1 MTVHQLSEQAILN
14 WKDFNIGAD
23 KMVIFD
29 QPGAAASTLNHIW
42 SQDASTIAGQ
52 LKAIGQVYLINQNG
66 VIFANGAQVNVGG
79 LVASTL
85 NIKDSTYLGGLLT
98 GNVGAIG
105 DTFPAVFESGANT
118 SGNVVVKPGAVLSTG
133 NGGRIMLLAPTVTN
147 QGKIS
152 TPDGQTI
159 LGAGKTVYLAASSDP
174 ALRGLLIEVDAAD

>member
-1 MTVHQLSEQAILN
+1 M
-14 WKDFNIGAD
+14 
-23 KMVIFD
+23 IFD

-98 GNVGAIG
+98 GNMGAIG
-105 DTFPAVFESGANT
+105 T
-118 SGNVVVKPGAVLSTG
+118 LS
-133 NGGRIMLLAPTVTN
+133 RRYSKWRKYIW
-147 QGKIS
+147 KCRR
-152 TPDGQTI
+152 QTR
-159 LGAGKTVYLAASSDP
+159 SSSFHW
-174 ALRGLLIEVDAAD
+174 